1 MSSRGGS
8 PAAPAPAPGQEPND
22 EDFEAVNAS
31 VPPAAS
37 DDEEDVDV
45 NAVAEEM
52 DDDDGAGADAGAVS
66 EDDDQAEDVSRVV
79 LFWGGGWAE
88 RESKEAKRRKQEKKH
103 RLFFR
108 PSTFRSSSRFGR
120 LPAVQLLLALH
131 RRVVLC
137 RALSS
142 QFSESR
148 KQYEGSRKHDR
159 EDD

>member
-31 VPPAAS
+31 VPPTAS
-37 DDEEDVDV
+37 DDEEDVDI

-88 RESKEAKRRKQEKKH
+88 RESKAAEAREEASIV
-103 RLFFR
+103 FR

-120 LPAVQLLLALH
+120 LPAV
-131 RRVVLC
+131 
-137 RALSS
+137 
-142 QFSESR
+142 
-148 KQYEGSRKHDR
+148 
-159 EDD
+159 

>member
-1 MSSRGGS
+1 M
-8 PAAPAPAPGQEPND
+8 
-22 EDFEAVNAS
+22 
-31 VPPAAS
+31 PPTAS

-88 RESKEAKRRKQEKKH
+88 RESKAAEAREEASIV
-103 RLFFR
+103 FR

-120 LPAVQLLLALH
+120 LPAV
-131 RRVVLC
+131 
-137 RALSS
+137 
-142 QFSESR
+142 
-148 KQYEGSRKHDR
+148 
-159 EDD
+159 

>member
-88 RESKEAKRRKQEKKH
+88 RESKAAEAREEASIV
-103 RLFFR
+103 F
-108 PSTFRSSSRFGR
+108 STINV
-120 LPAVQLLLALH
+120 PLLLSIRTPSRRPIAACSSPARCALP
-131 RRVVLC
+131 
-137 RALSS
+137 RALIAV
-142 QFSESR
+142 FG
-148 KQYEGSRKHDR
+148 KQKAVRGLEKKHDR